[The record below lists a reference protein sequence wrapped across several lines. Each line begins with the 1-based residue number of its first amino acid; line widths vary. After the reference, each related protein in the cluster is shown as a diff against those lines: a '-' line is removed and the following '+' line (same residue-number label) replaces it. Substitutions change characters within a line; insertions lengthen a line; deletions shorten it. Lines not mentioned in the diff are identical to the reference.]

1 MRYWLS
7 FAPILSPVLNARGTP
22 PPHHR
27 PLEMAPQL
35 LFLGHLGV
43 VVNPEPDEMS
53 HHTQTSATVGFPA
66 PVEGN
71 WRSCLVLI
79 RVGLRERERESY
91 ALEN

>member
-7 FAPILSPVLNARGTP
+7 FAPILSPVLNACGTP

-79 RVGLRERERESY
+79 RVGLRERESY